1 MIRADFIISYWIILW
16 YIAYLT
22 GYVSQNPAPAL
33 WIALIGNILLLLPM
47 IYYKVNLKTFFYFG
61 TIVLVSKV
69 FPLWTLRDTPIGK
82 KDLMATAGLIVM
94 YVGWILWE
102 DKFSVLKQLS
112 TDILHNKY
120 STPAMIGM
128 NRLFP

>member
-47 IYYKVNLKTFFYFG
+47 IYYKVKLKTLFYFA

-69 FPLWTLRDTPIGK
+69 FPLWTLRGITIGK

-94 YVGWILWE
+94 YIGWIVWE
-102 DKFSVLKQLS
+102 DKFSVLNQLS

-120 STPAMIGM
+120 STPALIGM
-128 NRLFP
+128 NKLFP

>member
-33 WIALIGNILLLLPM
+33 WIALIGNLLLLLPM
-47 IYYKVNLKTFFYFG
+47 IYYKVKLKTLFYFV
-61 TIVLVSKV
+61 TVVLISKV
-69 FPLWTLRDTPIGK
+69 FPLWTLSGIPIGK
-82 KDLMATAGLIVM
+82 KDIMATAGLIVM
-94 YVGWILWE
+94 YVGWLLWE
-102 DKFSVLKQLS
+102 DQFLVLNQLS
-112 TDILHNKY
+112 TDILHDKY

-128 NRLFP
+128 NKLFP